1 MRKGELKVDKRLIFL
16 VFLSFVLIVAGC
28 QSMGEKTKGGAL
40 IGGIVGAGAGGIIGH
55 QSGHGGEGAAIGA
68 AVGALS
74 GGLIGNQMDKSDKD
88 AKAVNPDHLG
98 TLQIVDMASKG
109 VPDDVII
116 EEIRR
121 TNSTYNLTSE
131 TIAYLKEN
139 GVSDKV
145 LDEMLAGG
153 N

>member
-1 MRKGELKVDKRLIFL
+1 MMSKKIFL
-16 VFLSFVLIVAGC
+16 FVLLSFVLIATGC

-68 AVGALS
+68 AVGAIS
-74 GGLIGNQMDKSDKD
+74 GGLIGNQIDKSDQE
-88 AKAVNPDHLG
+88 AKATNSSHLG
-98 TLQIVDMASKG
+98 ILQIVDMASKD

-116 EEIRR
+116 DEIHR
-121 TNSTYNLTSE
+121 TNSVYSLTSE
-131 TIAYLKEN
+131 TITYLKEN
-139 GVSDKV
+139 GVGDKV
-145 LDEMLAGG
+145 VDEMLATG

>member
-1 MRKGELKVDKRLIFL
+1 VQKKIIFF
-16 VFLSFVLIVAGC
+16 VFISFVLVITGC
-28 QSMGEKTKGGAL
+28 ESMGEKTKSGAL

-68 AVGALS
+68 AVGAIS
-74 GGLIGNQMDKSDKD
+74 GGLIGNQMDKSDQE
-88 AKAVNPDHLG
+88 AQAVNSSHLG
-98 TLQIVDMASKG
+98 MLQIVEMASQD

-131 TIAYLKEN
+131 TITYLKEN
-139 GVSDKV
+139 GVG
-145 LDEMLAGG
+145 DEVVDVMLASGE
-153 N
+153 